1 MTLTARIRSLH
12 PLAAA
17 LILGVAVLFILTSQL
32 LLVWLAPGLT
42 SARATTIAAVA
53 PLIAGIALPAA
64 LCLAATPLL
73 VQIGARPDCARL
85 LSAMIAF
92 GALIRL
98 VWFAAPPALED
109 DYFRYLWDG
118 ALLAHGFNPYTHSPA
133 SVLRGLSDPAG
144 AIPPGIL
151 ELARQSGDTLT
162 RINFPELRTIYPGT
176 AQAAFALAHWLGPFD
191 VNGLRA
197 VFLAAE
203 AATLVLIL
211 VLLRKIDASPLWAAL
226 YWCNAFPAAL
236 LIGAAHADALIPPL
250 LLAAILA
257 AWRERLAGA
266 GALLALAAG
275 VKIWPV
281 LLAPLLFR
289 RHLLRPMRLLVPA
302 AISGLVLAAV
312 MAPVLLAS
320 LKAQSGLTAYA
331 SAWSNNNGFFAWA
344 AWGLFYL
351 LPEGVSANSVLR
363 LLIAG
368 LAGAIALAV
377 AIRTPADLRDLTA
390 RALIVAAAVFYL
402 APAQFPWYAAPFL
415 ALATVLR
422 IWPLLAASA
431 LLPFYYLFFPLWQT
445 GRGAD
450 FIYGAA
456 FIHSVPVFAWLIWRY
471 SHKLR
476 AGPLYGHAR
485 QAP

>member
-1 MTLTARIRSLH
+1 MLAPACQKPL
-12 PLAAA
+12 PLLAAA
-17 LILGVAVLFILTSQL
+17 FLLGAAALFILASQL
-32 LLVWLAPGLT
+32 MLVWLAPGLT
-42 SARATTIAAVA
+42 SATAMTIASVA

-64 LCLAATPLL
+64 LCLAVTPLL
-73 VQIGARPDCARL
+73 VQIGGRPEYAWL
-85 LSAMIAF
+85 LPTMIAF

-118 ALLAHGFNPYTHSPA
+118 ALLAHGFNPYNHSPA
-133 SVLRGLSDPAG
+133 AVLRGLSDPAS
-144 AIPPGIL
+144 AVPPGIL
-151 ELARQSGDTLT
+151 ELARQSGEVLT
-162 RINFPELRTIYPGT
+162 RINFPELCTIYPGT

-203 AATLVLIL
+203 AATLFLL
-211 VLLRKIDASPLWAAL
+211 FSLLRELGASPFWAAL
-226 YWCNAFPAAL
+226 YWCNPFPAEL
-236 LIGAAHADALIPPL
+236 LIGAAHADVLIAPL
-250 LLAAILA
+250 VLGAILA
-257 AWRERLAGA
+257 AWRQRVASSGV
-266 GALLALAAG
+266 LLALAAG

-289 RHLLRPMRLLVPA
+289 RHLLQPLRLLVLA
-302 AISGLVLAAV
+302 AITGLVLAAV

-320 LKAQSGLTAYA
+320 LQAQSGLTAYA

-351 LPEGVSANSVLR
+351 LPEGVSANTVLR
-363 LLIAG
+363 FFIVA

-377 AIRTPADLRDLTA
+377 AIRPAATLQDLA
-390 RALIVAAAVFYL
+390 GRALIVSAAVFYL

-415 ALATVLR
+415 ALAAALR
-422 IWPLLAASA
+422 VWPLLAASA

-456 FIHSVPVFAWLIWRY
+456 FIHSVPVLAWLVWRY
-471 SHKLR
+471 LRKLHSDLPD
-476 AGPLYGHAR
+476 AQAR

>member
-1 MTLTARIRSLH
+1 MLAPAHQKPL
-12 PLAAA
+12 PLLAAA
-17 LILGVAVLFILTSQL
+17 FVLGGAALIILASQL
-32 LLVWLAPGLT
+32 VLVWLAPDLT
-42 SARATTIAAVA
+42 SATAMTIASVA

-64 LCLAATPLL
+64 LCLAVTPVL
-73 VQIGARPDCARL
+73 VRAGERPGLDWVL
-85 LSAMIAF
+85 PAMFAF

-133 SVLRGLSDPAG
+133 AVLRGLSDPAT

-151 ELARQSGDTLT
+151 ELARQSGEVLT

-176 AQAAFALAHWLGPFD
+176 AQASFALAHWLSPFD

-197 VFLAAE
+197 VFLLAE
-203 AATLVLIL
+203 VATFFLLL
-211 VLLRKIDASPLWAAL
+211 SLLRQLGASPLWAAL
-226 YWCNAFPAAL
+226 YWCNPFPAEL
-236 LIGAAHADALIPPL
+236 LIGAAHADVLIAPL
-250 LLAAILA
+250 ILGAILA
-257 AWRERLAGA
+257 AWRRRVASSGV
-266 GALLALAAG
+266 LLALAAG

-281 LLAPLLFR
+281 LLAPLVAR
-289 RHLLRPMRLLVPA
+289 PHLAQPLRLLVPA
-302 AISGLVLAAV
+302 AISGLVLAGV
-312 MAPVLLAS
+312 MAPVLLSS
-320 LKAQSGLTAYA
+320 LEAQSGLTAYA
-331 SAWSNNNGFFAWA
+331 GAWSNNNGFFAWA

-363 LLIAG
+363 LLIVAIAG
-368 LAGAIALAV
+368 LIALGVAV
-377 AIRTPADLRDLTA
+377 RPAATLQDLAA

-415 ALATVLR
+415 ALAAALR
-422 IWPLLAASA
+422 VWPLLAASV

-456 FIHSVPVFAWLIWRY
+456 FIHSVPVFLWLSWSFSR
-471 SHKLR
+471 KVR
-476 AGPLYGHAR
+476 AFASPQHTR